1 MSAKI
6 MGFDAYNFN
15 FFWLMLL
22 TAIEVGVVAQSEN
35 MAWATLIFV
44 LVSIGIVKFIGIAA
58 VFMHLRFSPDSNVLT
73 ATALF
78 PVIFIVLLVL
88 MVGLTSPS
96 AVENL
101 PAFCR
106 PGYYGL

>member
-35 MAWATLIFV
+35 MAWATLVFV
-44 LVSIGIVKFIGIAA
+44 LVSIGVVKFIGIAA
-58 VFMHLRFSPDSNVLT
+58 VFMHLRFSPDSNILT

-78 PVIFIVLLVL
+78 PAVFIVLMVL
-88 MVGLTSPS
+88 MVALTNPN
-96 AVENL
+96 AVENQ

>member
-44 LVSIGIVKFIGIAA
+44 LVSSSSRSG
-58 VFMHLRFSPDSNVLT
+58 S
-73 ATALF
+73 
-78 PVIFIVLLVL
+78 
-88 MVGLTSPS
+88 
-96 AVENL
+96 
-101 PAFCR
+101 
-106 PGYYGL
+106 